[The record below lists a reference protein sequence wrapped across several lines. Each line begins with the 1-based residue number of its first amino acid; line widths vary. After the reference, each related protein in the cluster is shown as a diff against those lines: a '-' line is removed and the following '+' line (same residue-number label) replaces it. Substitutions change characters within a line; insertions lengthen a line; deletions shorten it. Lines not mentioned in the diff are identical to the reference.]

1 MLMPNSD
8 ITGLRLVPKYDED
21 GAKELYT
28 MSQIG
33 GREIVG
39 LVSWCQT
46 HWCQI
51 RIPEA
56 GLVPE
61 RVIGDARQS
70 ILQAN
75 LYQGDPAMP
84 DRKDKTGKNKQ

>member
-1 MLMPNSD
+1 
-8 ITGLRLVPKYDED
+8 
-21 GAKELYT
+21 

-46 HWCQI
+46 QWCQI

-75 LYQGDPAMP
+75 LYQGKPMP
-84 DRKDKTGKNKQ
+84 DRKDKTGKNKQDG

>member
-1 MLMPNSD
+1 
-8 ITGLRLVPKYDED
+8 
-21 GAKELYT
+21 

-46 HWCQI
+46 QWCQI

-75 LYQGDPAMP
+75 LYQGNPAMP
-84 DRKDKTGKNKQ
+84 DRKDKTGKNKQDG